1 MTDPNQVTG
10 SAGLLAVRLTPSV
23 SAAEAEEVVR
33 RRLGGGQASAR
44 LVHHPFWHVR
54 TTAHRRRGPVGVV
67 DVFVDAKGGSSFI
80 THVPT
85 DGEEVPAEGPLAE
98 PAPESIA
105 QAARD
110 LAGAALR
117 KRYKLGAMFDVETS
131 QPRGVLKPNWI
142 VTGQGKGISARMIV
156 DGFDG
161 SHWVIE
167 AKKTS

>member
-1 MTDPNQVTG
+1 MG
-10 SAGLLAVRLTPSV
+10 SA
-23 SAAEAEEVVR
+23 
-33 RRLGGGQASAR
+33 
-44 LVHHPFWHVR
+44 
-54 TTAHRRRGPVGVV
+54 
-67 DVFVDAKGGSSFI
+67 SFI

-85 DGEEVPAEGPLAE
+85 DGEEVPAEGPLSE
-98 PAPESIA
+98 PASGSVA

-142 VTGQGKGISARMIV
+142 VTGQGRGISARMIV